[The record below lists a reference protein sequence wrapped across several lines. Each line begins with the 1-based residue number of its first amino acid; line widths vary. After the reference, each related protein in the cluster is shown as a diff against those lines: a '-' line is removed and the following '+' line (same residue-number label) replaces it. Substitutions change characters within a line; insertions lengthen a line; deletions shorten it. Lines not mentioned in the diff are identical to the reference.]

1 MDPRRFFAR
10 AHVVGRSTPVR
21 RRVAP
26 QLEAAWHALDR
37 SHPLYE
43 ARRVVWAARHGPR
56 RRYPLTVAFT
66 PEMPRYFTL
75 AYQLSVR
82 LGVDVVP
89 VADADVVFYWA
100 DLTIRGEP
108 PAGLP
113 PQTVNLAVRDISKT
127 HVGIL
132 HEQVFGYG
140 LEPDPDAAVF
150 VEKSD
155 ENATHDGRV
164 VAAPTGTAGVVL
176 QRLIDSRVDD
186 ELVRDHRVAVIDG
199 QIGMCA
205 ARYRSV
211 SDRFLAR
218 HRNVHAVVHAPDA
231 YFSPLEQAAMI
242 EMVRAIG
249 ADWAELDVL
258 RDRDSGRLYVVDVNT
273 TPAGPATG
281 ATPETLAEYWRL
293 EEAGF
298 ARLLQ
303 AHARQTSP
311 AVPARERG

>member
-10 AHVVGRSTPVR
+10 AHVVGRSTPGVR
-21 RRVAP
+21 RIAP
-26 QLEAAWHALDR
+26 QLETAWHAVDR
-37 SHPLYE
+37 SHPLYQ
-43 ARRVVWAARHGPR
+43 ARRVFWAVRHGSS

-66 PEMPRYFTL
+66 PEAPRYFTL
-75 AYQLSVR
+75 AYHLCVR
-82 LGVDVVP
+82 LGVDVVS
-89 VADADVVFYWA
+89 VADADVVFFWA
-100 DLTIRGEP
+100 DRTIRDEP
-108 PAGLP
+108 PADLP
-113 PQTVNLAVRDISKT
+113 PRAVNRAVRDISKT

-140 LEPDPDAAVF
+140 LEPDPDAVVF

-164 VAAPTGTAGVVL
+164 VAVPTGMAGMVL

-199 QIGMCA
+199 RIGMCA

-211 SDRFLAR
+211 NDRFLAR
-218 HRNVHAVVHAPDA
+218 HRSLHAVLHAPDA
-231 YFSPLEQAAMI
+231 YFSPPEQAGMI

-273 TPAGPATG
+273 TPAGPVTALTS
-281 ATPETLAEYWRL
+281 EDLAAYWRQQ
-293 EEAGF
+293 EAGF
-298 ARLLQ
+298 AGLLH
-303 AHARQTSP
+303 AHARQRTP
-311 AVPARERG
+311 AVRAS